1 MDNLCHTL
9 TGAAIGEAGLRRRTR
24 LASPTLMIASN
35 LPDLDVL
42 VFATS
47 ILPVSFRRGWTHGVL
62 AQALL
67 PVALAAVMLLV
78 ARLRPAKAGAPPV
91 DARYLLLFSYV
102 GVLLHV
108 GMDWLNN
115 YGVRL
120 LMPFA
125 PQWFYGDTLFI
136 IDPWLWATLGAGVWL
151 ARRRGMPQVARGA
164 LVVAA
169 LYVGL
174 MVVSARAARVVVREA
189 WLAANGT
196 APQALMVGPMPVTPF
211 QRAVIV
217 DAGDRY
223 VTGTFSWWPTEVRFD
238 RRNIPKRDGDPRV
251 AAARADPGI
260 RGFLVFARFPYWMLE
275 EIEGGTRV
283 SVSDVRFGQVP
294 GRDRFV
300 VSTIVR

>member
-9 TGAAIGEAGLRRRTR
+9 TGAAIGEAGLRQRTR
-24 LASPTLMIASN
+24 LGSATLMIASN

-47 ILPVSFRRGWTHGVL
+47 IPSVAFRRGWTHGVL

-67 PVALAAVMLLV
+67 PIALTAAMLLV
-78 ARLRPAKAGAPPV
+78 ARLRPAKADAPPV
-91 DARYLLLFSYV
+91 DARFLLLFSYI
-102 GVLLHV
+102 GVLCHV
-108 GMDWLNN
+108 GMDWLNT

-125 PQWFYGDTLFI
+125 PDWFYGDTLFI
-136 IDPWLWATLGAGVWL
+136 IDPWLWATFGAGIWL
-151 ARRRGMPQVARGA
+151 ARRRGLPQVARGA

-174 MVVSARAARVVVREA
+174 MLVSARAAREVVRDA
-189 WLAANGT
+189 WVAANGS

-211 QRAVIV
+211 QRSVII

-223 VTGTFSWWPTEVRFD
+223 TTGTFSWLPTGVSFD
-238 RRNIPKRDGDPRV
+238 PGITLKQADDPRV
-251 AAARADPGI
+251 ALAREDPAI
-260 RGFLVFARFPYWMLE
+260 RGFLVWSRFPYWTLDPVD
-275 EIEGGTRV
+275 GGTRV
-283 SVSDVRFGQVP
+283 SVRDMRFGGVV
-294 GRDRFV
+294 GARFV
-300 VSTIVR
+300 VSTVVR